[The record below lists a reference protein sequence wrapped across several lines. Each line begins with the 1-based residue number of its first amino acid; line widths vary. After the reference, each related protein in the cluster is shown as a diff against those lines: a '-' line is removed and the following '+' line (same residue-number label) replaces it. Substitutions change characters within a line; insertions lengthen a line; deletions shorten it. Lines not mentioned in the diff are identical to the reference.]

1 MTASFEFSE
10 SFARVRVGFTP
21 DLPLV
26 EFYGL
31 VPSLLPE
38 PPGNT
43 DIGEIVEPPAAV
55 QVGRSTVS
63 FLFDPTAARVEVGFT
78 PDLPL
83 AEFYG
88 LEPTEPVAA
97 TIPVVWRL
105 FNPQTGEQIA
115 ELLDCWVQDAFSRF
129 ARTAEVTVYD
139 PDSAIERAY
148 PLDTPVELWVSED
161 GGPF

>member
-21 DLPLV
+21 DLPLA

-31 VPSLLPE
+31 EPSLLPE

-43 DIGEIVEPPAAV
+43 DIGEIYEPPAAV

-63 FLFDPTAARVEVGFT
+63 FLFDPTVARAEVGFT

-105 FNPQTGEQIA
+105 FDLRTGEQIA
-115 ELLDCWVQDAFSRF
+115 ELLDAGCRMRSLGSPGRQRSRSTIRILQLREHTPRHPS
-129 ARTAEVTVYD
+129 RTLG
-139 PDSAIERAY
+139 I
-148 PLDTPVELWVSED
+148 
-161 GGPF
+161 GGRGAV